1 MAITYS
7 TTITHLR
14 GAPTLGSLSNVIT
27 EVEFEITAVDGEYT
41 HNALGHILL
50 EHDAENFTTFED
62 ITEETV
68 ISWVEARGTF
78 NNLCIHL
85 ASFIDNMKVP
95 TNVGM
100 EKPWA

>member
-7 TTITHLR
+7 TSITHLK
-14 GAPTLGSLSNVIT
+14 GAPTLGSLSNVIM
-27 EVEFEITAVDGEYT
+27 EVEFEIVAVDGEYT

-68 ISWVEARGTF
+68 IGWVEAHGAF
-78 NNLCIHL
+78 SNLCTHL
-85 ASFIDNMKVP
+85 VSFIDNLKVP